1 MLAAVALL
9 ACVARAWSPLPPR
22 ARLALRQEDAL
33 RDECAAAA
41 AGASRFEPRVEHS
54 HEVAAVVLE
63 AVARGDDATT
73 TLWFPG
79 VEDAAVV
86 AAVAGVVAANADALG
101 SSAAARRWPSA
112 PAPGVALSP
121 SGGEAAAE
129 DRGDVG
135 LFNSTR
141 ASDGAAVEASLRWV
155 DDTLGA
161 LRLCP
166 YTRGRA
172 RGAVGLE
179 GVGVASGPVRA
190 VAAAPGAASLA
201 AAFFRAVGELTTTP
215 ERDLA
220 TTLLVSPA
228 YDGDF
233 LGFVGVCDGVVEPL
247 VAATGA
253 AAVVG
258 RAWFHPSYE
267 AAAVG
272 HDALKPGHA
281 LPSAVVR
288 PFVEKYGAG
297 DPPSDDALAAAND
310 AVRRS
315 PHATINLLR
324 RSQLDAAQRLEA
336 ALPPERR
343 RPNRVYAANV
353 QTFLDLR

>member
-63 AVARGDDATT
+63 AVARGDES

-101 SSAAARRWPSA
+101 CSAAARRWPSA

-121 SGGEAAAE
+121 SGGEATN
-129 DRGDVG
+129 DMHD
-135 LFNSTR
+135 STR

-190 VAAAPGAASLA
+190 VAAAPGAANLA

-297 DPPSDDALAAAND
+297 APPSDDALAAAND

>member
-41 AGASRFEPRVEHS
+41 AGASRFEPRVEHN

-63 AVARGDDATT
+63 AVARGDDA

-101 SSAAARRWPSA
+101 CSAAARRWPSA

-121 SGGEAAAE
+121 SGGEATR
-129 DRGDVG
+129 DMRD
-135 LFNSTR
+135 STR

-190 VAAAPGAASLA
+190 VAAAPGAANLA
-201 AAFFRAVGELTTTP
+201 AAFFRAVGDLAATP

-353 QTFLDLR
+353 QTFLDLS

>member
-63 AVARGDDATT
+63 AVARGDES

-86 AAVAGVVAANADALG
+86 AAVAGVVAANAEALG
-101 SSAAARRWPSA
+101 CSAAARRWPSA

-121 SGGEAAAE
+121 SGGEATN
-129 DRGDVG
+129 DMHD
-135 LFNSTR
+135 STR

-190 VAAAPGAASLA
+190 VAAAPGAANLA

>member
-63 AVARGDDATT
+63 AVARGDES

-101 SSAAARRWPSA
+101 CSAAARRWPSA

-121 SGGEAAAE
+121 SGGEATN
-129 DRGDVG
+129 DMHD
-135 LFNSTR
+135 STR

-190 VAAAPGAASLA
+190 VAAAPGAANLA

-288 PFVEKYGAG
+288 PFVEKYGSG

>member
-63 AVARGDDATT
+63 AVARGDES

-101 SSAAARRWPSA
+101 CSAAARRWPSA

-121 SGGEAAAE
+121 SGGEATN
-129 DRGDVG
+129 DMHD
-135 LFNSTR
+135 STR

-190 VAAAPGAASLA
+190 VAAAPGAANLA

>member
-63 AVARGDDATT
+63 AVARGDES

-101 SSAAARRWPSA
+101 CSAAARRWPSA

-121 SGGEAAAE
+121 SGGEATN
-129 DRGDVG
+129 DMHD
-135 LFNSTR
+135 STR

-190 VAAAPGAASLA
+190 VAAAPGAANLA

-288 PFVEKYGAG
+288 PFVEKYGSG

-353 QTFLDLR
+353 QTFLDLS